1 MPATITHAYF
11 GKDIYDILPSY
22 ISDKLD
28 LKRVMMFS
36 QNTDSLLFYNL
47 FSFFPGKKVRKL
59 QKYFHTNNTK
69 DFFIN
74 LLKYVKENNIDDKD
88 TYSFIVGFIAH
99 YVLDSTIHPYVYY
112 KTGMFDRNIPS
123 TYKYNNVHA
132 FMEAFLDNDMVQR
145 RENINPY
152 KYNVSKV
159 AFDTKKFSKDLDNT
173 IYYVYDKTYDIKDMN
188 KIYYKSLKQM
198 KWALYLFRRDR
209 FGIKKFFYKVVDTI
223 TPKNCYRL
231 EAVSYH
237 YPLEDKNNFL
247 NSNND
252 LWRYPTDYDHTSTES
267 FIDLYI
273 KALEKAKSII
283 TDSFDYL
290 NGKDIDL
297 GKLFLNTSYVTGKDC
312 LEQKE
317 LKYFQF

>member
-11 GKDIYDILPSY
+11 GKDIYDVLDNNIV
-22 ISDKLD
+22 DKLD
-28 LKRVMMFS
+28 LSRVMMFS
-36 QNTDSLLFYNL
+36 QNTDSLMFYNL
-47 FSFFPGKKVRKL
+47 ISLLPGKKIRKL
-59 QKYFHTNNTK
+59 SKYCHNNNTR

-74 LLKYVKENNIDDKD
+74 LLNYVKANNIDDKD
-88 TYSFIVGFIAH
+88 TYSFIVGFICH
-99 YVLDSTIHPYVYY
+99 YVLDSTIHPFVVY
-112 KTGMFDRNIPS
+112 KTGIFDRKNKA

-132 FMEAFLDNDMVQR
+132 FMEAFIDNDMVKR
-145 RENINPY
+145 REGINPY
-152 KYNVSKV
+152 KYNTNKL
-159 AFDTKKFSKDLDNT
+159 FNTKAFSKDLNNT
-173 IYYVYDKTYDIKDMN
+173 IKNTYLNTYNVNDMD

-198 KWALYLFRRDR
+198 KWDLYLFRRDPY
-209 FGIKKFFYKVVDTI
+209 GIKKFFYKLIDTI
-223 TPKNCYRL
+223 TPRSCYRF

-252 LWRYPTDYDHTSTES
+252 LWRHPTDYDKTSTDS

-273 KALEKAKSII
+273 KALEEAKNII
-283 TDSFDYL
+283 TSSFEYL

-297 GKLFLNTSYVTGKDC
+297 NKVFLNKSYLTGEDC
-312 LEQKE
+312 LEKKE